1 MAFSTGARLC
11 GCDHPLRGRLS
22 AMTTNWRYIWRY
34 ISCLVLAWPI
44 VSVSALADPVR
55 GEAGKRGSVRIVYL
69 DPLSGPY
76 EDIGRNNHEV
86 FTFAVDHLVNRAG
99 GVLGGRRLK
108 VEAQDNELSPGRSR
122 SILRELIKKGNT
134 RIIVSGLG
142 ASVTEA
148 LAEAVGAHNKTAKP
162 DQRILYISLFAT
174 ASHLAGQS
182 CHRWFFR
189 FAPTARMRMEALL
202 GAGFTRKKTQRWYF
216 VGYDASYER
225 AMVKAGEEYFQQHRP
240 GKRGFTEAFYLA
252 RDYLAP
258 ELSSIVAR
266 MKDRGET
273 VIITSL
279 LHRDLV
285 QLASLAR
292 KRNRKTTLYA
302 LYGLMDP
309 FAAPY
314 DAGWARQLLSVHLGP
329 VNPPAEPY
337 LTLVRAYQG
346 KPPGIAGSNAV
357 GSNAVGNGAV
367 GNGAVG
373 NGAVGNGAVGSNAV
387 GNGAKRGVANP
398 GVMHI
403 EILDAVTALAEAIN
417 LAKSINVDALAGT
430 LSGMKFTSVSG
441 ENVEIRS
448 QDNQAIYTLHVSDV
462 REKARVALRGTG
474 SGVTSVWSK
483 RIPDQAGARLCHMNE
498 AVRYE
503 P

>member
-1 MAFSTGARLC
+1 
-11 GCDHPLRGRLS
+11 
-22 AMTTNWRYIWRY
+22 MTTNWRYIWRY
-34 ISCLVLAWPI
+34 ISCLVLAWSI
-44 VSVSALADPVR
+44 VSVPALADPGR
-55 GEAGKRGSVRIVYL
+55 DEAGKQAVPIAYL

-76 EDIGRNNHEV
+76 EDIGRNNREV

-99 GVLGGRRLK
+99 GVLGGRKLK

-122 SILRELIKKGNT
+122 SILRKLIKQGNT

-162 DQRILYISLFAT
+162 DQRILYLSLFAT

-202 GAGFTRKKTQRWYF
+202 GAGFTRKKPQRWYF

-240 GKRGFTEAFYLA
+240 GKRGFTEAFYLS

-279 LHRDLV
+279 LHKDLV

-346 KPPGIAGSNAV
+346 KPPGMAGNSAVGSNAV
-357 GSNAVGNGAV
+357 GSNAA
-367 GNGAVG
+367 
-373 NGAVGNGAVGSNAV
+373 GSNSV
-387 GNGAKRGVANP
+387 GDGVKRGVANP

-474 SGVTSVWSK
+474 FGVTSVWSK

-498 AVRYE
+498 AGRYE